1 MKVWWTSFTHWFNGV
16 GATLL
21 MAADPLAQALPSLQP
36 YLGAQFYKYAFLG
49 LAVGNILIR
58 QFRTS
63 APLTP
68 ILGGADAQ
76 SSAR

>member
-1 MKVWWTSFTHWFNGV
+1 MKTWWSSFTHWFNGV

-21 MAADPLAQALPSLQP
+21 LAVDPIAQALPSLQP
-36 YLGAQFYKYAFLG
+36 YLGPNFYKYAFIG

-63 APLTP
+63 TALTP
-68 ILGGADAQ
+68 ILGGSGDK
-76 SSAR
+76 SAAG